1 MDGWWNHAAR
11 IDLSTGNVTG
21 HAIDETIYHDY
32 LGGRGLGARLLIDEI
47 APTADALA
55 ENALIF
61 AAGPL
66 TGTTVPTAGR
76 FSATAKSPLTGT
88 ICDANVGGSLG
99 QAFKKTGLDALI
111 ITGRAPEPSV
121 ISIKDGDI
129 TVEATDLW
137 GATTTDACS
146 ALPGRTAA
154 IGPAGE
160 HLVRYACIVTDRHRV
175 FGRGGLGAVMGSKQL
190 KAITVQGSADV
201 PVADRERLKEYVK
214 KAGVKLSSSPV
225 TSRGL
230 RQFGTPILVNLINW
244 LGMLPARNFQ
254 QPADERADNLSGET
268 MADSIV
274 QGHEGC
280 YACPIRC
287 GLRTAVGEGDGRE
300 QGKGPE
306 YESTWALGPN
316 LGIYNLEAVTRANY
330 RCNELGLDTI
340 STGGTL
346 AAGMELQQHGT
357 ADSMPEFGD
366 AAALASIGD
375 IAHRRGIGDQLAEG
389 SARLCQAH
397 GCSVSMTVKGM
408 ELPAYDPRGAAGQA
422 LSFATSNRGGC
433 HLRGYMIG
441 EEIFGVPKLF
451 DRFKTGGKPE
461 VVRRSQERNAYL
473 DSLIL
478 CKFTAFAL
486 DEPFYPRFLEAATGR
501 TYSVSDLHTI
511 GRRIYT
517 LEREFNTAAGFTR
530 DDDRLP
536 ERFSEPLETGA
547 SAGHTFDM
555 DAMLDAYYAAMGW
568 NTQGQPTD
576 ETLKALKVPR
586 LHEATSPAPPGCRRP
601 WFPRDR

>member
-1 MDGWWNHAAR
+1 MDGWWNHIACV
-11 IDLSTGNVTG
+11 DLSTGTITCG
-21 HAIDETIYHDY
+21 TIDETIYHDY

-47 APTADALA
+47 APTADAFT

-66 TGTTVPTAGR
+66 TGTPVPTAGR

-88 ICDANVGGSLG
+88 ICDANVGGSFG

-111 ITGRAPEPSV
+111 VTGSAQEPSV
-121 ISIKDGDI
+121 IYINDGDVTI
-129 TVEATDLW
+129 EKTELW
-137 GATTTDACS
+137 GATTTDTCGG
-146 ALPGRTAA
+146 LPGRTAA

-160 HLVRYACIVTDRHRV
+160 HLVRYACIATDGHRV

-190 KAITVQGSADV
+190 KAITVQGSASV
-201 PVADRERLKEYVK
+201 PVADRARLKGYVE
-214 KAGVKLSSSPV
+214 KAGVKLASSPV

-254 QPADERADNLSGET
+254 RPADERADALSGET

-274 QGHEGC
+274 QSHEGC

-287 GLRTAVGEGDGRE
+287 GLHTAVGEGNERE

-306 YESTWALGPN
+306 YESVWALGPN
-316 LGIYNLEAVTRANY
+316 LGIYDLGAITRAGY
-330 RCNELGLDTI
+330 RCNDLGLDTI

-346 AAGMELQQHGT
+346 AAGMEMRQHGT
-357 ADSMPEFGD
+357 WDDLPGFGD
-366 AAALASIGD
+366 TAALAYIDD
-375 IAHRRGIGDQLAEG
+375 IAHRRGVGDQLAEG
-389 SARLCQAH
+389 SARLCQAY
-397 GCSVSMTVKGM
+397 GCSVSMSVKGM

-486 DEPFYPRFLEAATGR
+486 DEQFYPRFLEAVTGR
-501 TYSVSDLHTI
+501 TYSVADLHTI

-547 SAGHTFDM
+547 SAGSTFDM
-555 DAMLDAYYAAMGW
+555 NPMLDVYYAAMGW
-568 NTQGQPTD
+568 DIQGRPTD
-576 ETLKALKVPR
+576 ETLEKLGVPR
-586 LHEATSPAPPGCRRP
+586 LR
-601 WFPRDR
+601 